1 MNELVI
7 GSGILDRVGEHMR
20 DRGLQGRAFL
30 ISNERI
36 YPRYGETVF
45 AGLRAADYETAA
57 YQLPDGEPT
66 KSLAWASK
74 LYDWLAEQRA
84 ERIDSVVALGG
95 GVVGDVAGFAAATF
109 LRGMPLVQIPTTV
122 LAQIDSS
129 IGGKVAVNHPLGKNL
144 IGAFHSA
151 RLIVGDVATLRSLPP
166 RELSAGWAE
175 AVKCGMILDPELF
188 DLLGEHAAELCDPGS
203 ALFQSQ
209 LLVDIVE
216 RCAQHKVRVVEAD
229 LREANLRMI
238 LNYGHTI
245 GHGLEA
251 AVNYEGLLHGE
262 AVSIGMA
269 GAAAISV
276 RMGLLSAQ
284 AAERQNQVL
293 QRFNLPVRYP
303 AGTPPVSV
311 AAVLD
316 GIGHDK
322 KVRDSRVQWVLLDG
336 IGRTRIQSDVPISLV
351 REVVEE
357 LVG

>member
-1 MNELVI
+1 
-7 GSGILDRVGEHMR
+7 
-20 DRGLQGRAFL
+20 
-30 ISNERI
+30 
-36 YPRYGETVF
+36 T
-45 AGLRAADYETAA
+45 
-57 YQLPDGEPT
+57 
-66 KSLAWASK
+66 WASK

-109 LRGMPLVQIPTTV
+109 LRGMPLVQVPTTV

-144 IGAFHSA
+144 VGAFHSA

-203 ALFQSQ
+203 ALFQSR
-209 LLVDIVE
+209 LLVDVVE

-245 GHGLEA
+245 GHGL
-251 AVNYEGLLHGE
+251 
-262 AVSIGMA
+262 
-269 GAAAISV
+269 
-276 RMGLLSAQ
+276 
-284 AAERQNQVL
+284 
-293 QRFNLPVRYP
+293 
-303 AGTPPVSV
+303 
-311 AAVLD
+311 
-316 GIGHDK
+316 
-322 KVRDSRVQWVLLDG
+322 
-336 IGRTRIQSDVPISLV
+336 
-351 REVVEE
+351 
-357 LVG
+357 